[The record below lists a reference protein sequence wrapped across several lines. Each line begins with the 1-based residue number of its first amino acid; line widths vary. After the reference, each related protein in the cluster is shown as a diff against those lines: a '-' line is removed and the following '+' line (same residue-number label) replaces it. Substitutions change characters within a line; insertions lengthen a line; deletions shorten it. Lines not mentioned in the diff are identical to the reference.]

1 MIQISIRDVA
11 LLLAALLKIT
21 GTLDQSADAAL
32 YSWLCFHVT
41 TLMFVIHQSK
51 TGPTAAP
58 HPDQRKAALVPVL
71 GNMVVSGQSEG
82 TFSVQSSFYVQRNIT
97 QVRTQI

>member
-1 MIQISIRDVA
+1 MIQIRIRDVA
-11 LLLAALLKIT
+11 LLLEPLLEIT

-32 YSWLCFHVT
+32 HSRLCFHVT

-58 HPDQRKAALVPVL
+58 QVQTK
-71 GNMVVSGQSEG
+71 GN
-82 TFSVQSSFYVQRNIT
+82 SSWKHGGFRSK
-97 QVRTQI
+97 